1 MTTLAILNGDWEIL
15 FADETVGSGTTGMR
29 MIRRAAG
36 ASTTIYTTLELYSAV
51 ADAADEFQAMGFRNP
66 MLPVTPNA
74 FTMENKYFIPRS
86 STEWLKEGTISAD
99 WSYTA
104 LPDNSGNGVVCV
116 EWSGGTGPVSG
127 DIGRLITQGDSGDT
141 GTLLDFETLPDGTT
155 TVVWIRP
162 DDSTPTTGDVF
173 DGTGTLIVSG
183 GTMSATS
190 SSNALI
196 GQTRYTAIQA
206 IGSVAQGTEVYIYQD
221 RNKITDWEGN
231 FQWWDTDPNVSLG
244 IISVLI
250 RTHLQAAS
258 LIATN
263 GIADADLEVF
273 ARRYTSLYDNFRLN
287 VAGGGF
293 SALPLASAPDI
304 NNTTGYQTFTGSAG
318 SGAFNVGNGIYV
330 GSSWGAVDA
339 KKGIITAVGGTTGA
353 PVLEYYL
360 VGDLSDFAN
369 SDAVKEYVFST
380 QADGDATCTAGTPT
394 TNLGGPTD
402 TTAGEGGNLTVS
414 IGSVTSDFDGNGT
427 AEPYSITVNAQT
439 NIPVAK
445 VYERL
450 KYITR
455 RGAPNTDLFGAGV
468 NIPGE
473 SYRGLSALYYTVSHS
488 ASLTEG
494 DDLTQTVGG
503 GWTGRLI
510 GSNQTAAGEDV
521 LQSYITITDGQT
533 SLETLVDA
541 DVVQDES
548 TDSATIDTG
557 GAGGASLSISSPK
570 ASPFGTF
577 TGSVIFGAPGVLFT
591 GIDVNPQAYTLT
603 DDLGTLRPPPNTVSI
618 VVENTATG
626 DRVLVA
632 RDTGTA
638 GVIDRDQFGGVTV
651 TAISSKSI
659 TVSGTIDS
667 EVADAGVVRVVD
679 TGTFEEHR
687 YYYDSYTTNTFN
699 FIDITEST
707 ATAGTSDTVLED
719 STADFVTEGVQIGM
733 LVHVASRAST
743 YEVTEVTDLN
753 TLQLRLLY
761 GAGGFVSTDPY
772 TINETIQA
780 YEPADDIYD
789 LILDYE
795 ASTTSISNT
804 IVKIPASNFGVVV
817 NVRQGKV
824 ILPFTQNATVGDS
837 GLTVTTV
844 RQEDTIAV

>member
-1 MTTLAILNGDWEIL
+1 MTTLAILNGDFEIL
-15 FADETVGSGTTGMR
+15 FDDETVGSGVTGMR

-99 WSYTA
+99 WSYSA
-104 LPDNSGNGVVCV
+104 LPDSVGNGVVVV
-116 EWSGGTGPVSG
+116 EWSGGTGPVAG
-127 DIGRLITQGDSGDT
+127 DVGRLITQGDTSDT

-155 TVVWIRP
+155 VVWIRP
-162 DDSTPTTGDVF
+162 DDSTPVTGDLF

-190 SSNALI
+190 SSNARI
-196 GQTRYTAIQA
+196 GSTRYTAIQA
-206 IGSVAQGTEVYIYQD
+206 IGSVAQGTEVYVYQD
-221 RNKITDWEGN
+221 RQKITDWEGN

-250 RTHLQAAS
+250 RTHLNAAS
-258 LIATN
+258 LTAAN
-263 GIADADLEVF
+263 GIAEADLEVF

-293 SALPLASAPDI
+293 SALPLASSPDI

-318 SGAFNVGNGIYV
+318 SGTFNVGNGIYV
-330 GSSWGAVDA
+330 GTDWASAS
-339 KKGIITAVGGTTGA
+339 KKGILTAVSGTTGA

-360 VGDLSDFAN
+360 VGDLTDFAG

-380 QADGDATCTAGTPT
+380 QADGDATCTAAAPT
-394 TNLGGPTD
+394 ANSGGPTD
-402 TTAGEGGNLTVS
+402 SAAGEGGTVTVS
-414 IGSVTSDFDGNGT
+414 VGSTTSDFDGNGT

-439 NIPVAK
+439 NVPVAK

-455 RGAPNTDLFGAGV
+455 RGATNTDLFGAGV

-473 SYRGLSALYYTVSHS
+473 SYRGLEALYYTVSHS

-503 GWTGRLI
+503 AWTGRLI
-510 GSNQTAAGEDV
+510 GSNQTAAGEGV
-521 LQSYITITDGQT
+521 SQSYITITDGQT
-533 SLETLVDA
+533 SLQTLIDA

-548 TDSATIDTG
+548 ADTATIDTG

-591 GIDVNPQAYTLT
+591 GIDANPQAYTLT

-618 VVENTATG
+618 VVENTAAG
-626 DRVLVA
+626 DRILVA

-638 GVIDRDQFGGVTV
+638 GVIDRDQFGGVTATTV
-651 TAISSKSI
+651 SSKSI
-659 TVSGTIDS
+659 TVGGTIDS
-667 EVADAGVVRVVD
+667 EVADVGVVRVVD
-679 TGTFEEHR
+679 TGTFQEHR

-699 FIDITEST
+699 FIDITASN

-733 LVHVASRAST
+733 LVYVAGRTST

-761 GAGGFVSTDPY
+761 GAGGFVSTDAY

-780 YEPADDIYD
+780 YDTADDIYD

-795 ASTTSISNT
+795 AASTSISNT
-804 IVKIPASNFGVVV
+804 IVKTPAANFGVVV

-844 RQEDTIAV
+844 RQDDTIAV

>member
-1 MTTLAILNGDWEIL
+1 
-15 FADETVGSGTTGMR
+15 

-36 ASTTIYTTLELYSAV
+36 ASTTIYTTLQLYSAV

-74 FTMENKYFIPRS
+74 FTMENKYFMPRS

-104 LPDNSGNGVVCV
+104 LPDTSGNGVVCV
-116 EWSGGTGPVSG
+116 EYSGGTPPVLG
-127 DIGRLITQGDSGDT
+127 DVGRLITQGDTGDT

-183 GTMSATS
+183 GTMSATTS
-190 SSNALI
+190 ANAKI
-196 GQTRYTAIQA
+196 GSTRYTAIQA
-206 IGSVAQGTEVYIYQD
+206 IGSVPQGSEVYVYQD

-250 RTHLQAAS
+250 RTHRNETDLTAA
-258 LIATN
+258 N
-263 GIADADLEVF
+263 GIANADLEVF
-273 ARRYTSLYDNFRLN
+273 CRRYTSLYDNFRLN

-293 SALPLASAPDI
+293 SALPLASSPDI
-304 NNTTGYQTFTGSAG
+304 NNTTGYQTFTGSSG
-318 SGAFNVGNGIYV
+318 SNTFDVGNGIYV
-330 GSSWGAVDA
+330 GTDWASAS
-339 KKGIITAVGGTTGA
+339 KKGILTAVGGTTLA

-360 VGDLSDFAN
+360 VGDLTDFAN

-402 TTAGEGGNLTVS
+402 TAAGEGGNVTLTV
-414 IGSVTSDFDGNGT
+414 GHTTSDFDGNGT
-427 AEPYSITVNAQT
+427 AEPWSITVNAQT

-450 KYITR
+450 KYVTR

-473 SYRGLSALYYTVSHS
+473 SYRGLEALYYTVSHS

-494 DDLTQTVGG
+494 DDLTQTLGG
-503 GWTGRLI
+503 NWTGRLI
-510 GSNQTAAGEDV
+510 GSNQTGAGEDV
-521 LQSYITITDGQT
+521 LQSYITTTDGQT
-533 SLETLVDA
+533 SLESLVDA

-548 TDSATIDTG
+548 ADAATIDTG

-591 GIDVNPQAYTLT
+591 GIDVDPQAYTLT

-618 VVENTATG
+618 VVENTEQF

-638 GVIDRDQFGGVTV
+638 GIIDRDQFGGVTA
-651 TAISSKSI
+651 TTISSKSI
-659 TVSGTIDS
+659 TVGGTIDS
-667 EVADAGVVRVVD
+667 EVPDEGVVRVVD

-687 YYYDSYTTNTFN
+687 YYYNSYTTNTFN
-699 FIDITEST
+699 FIDITASS

-719 STADFVTEGVQIGM
+719 TTADFVTEGVQVGM
-733 LVHVASRAST
+733 LVYVATRTST

-761 GAGGFVSTDPY
+761 GAGGFVSGDAY

-780 YEPADDIYD
+780 YDTADDIYD
-789 LILDYE
+789 LLLDYE
-795 ASTTSISNT
+795 ATTTSLSNT
-804 IVKIPASNFGVVV
+804 IVKTPASNFGVVV

-837 GLTVTTV
+837 GLTVTVV
-844 RQEDTIAV
+844 RQDDTIAV

>member
-15 FADETVGSGTTGMR
+15 FEDETVGSGVTGMR
-29 MIRRAAG
+29 MIRRASG
-36 ASTTIYTTLELYSAV
+36 ASSTIYTTLQLYSAV

-99 WSYTA
+99 WSYTS
-104 LPDNSGNGVVCV
+104 LPDTDGNGVVCV
-116 EWSGGTGPVSG
+116 EWSGGTGPVTG

-162 DDSTPTTGDVF
+162 TDSTPVTGDLF
-173 DGTGTLIVSG
+173 DGTGTLIVTG
-183 GTMSATS
+183 GTMSSTAS
-190 SSNALI
+190 ANGKI
-196 GQTRYTAIQA
+196 GSTRYTAIQA
-206 IGSVAQGTEVYIYQD
+206 IGSVPQGSEVYVYQD

-231 FQWWDTDPNVSLG
+231 FQWWATDANVSLG

-250 RTHLQAAS
+250 RTHRNETDLT
-258 LIATN
+258 ATN
-263 GIADADLEVF
+263 GIANADLEVF

-293 SALPLASAPDI
+293 SALPLASSPDI
-304 NNTTGYQTFTGSAG
+304 NNTTGYQTFTGSSG
-318 SGAFNVGNGIYV
+318 SNTFDVGNGIYV
-330 GSSWGAVDA
+330 GTDWASAS
-339 KKGIITAVGGTTGA
+339 KKGILTAVSGTTGA

-360 VGDLSDFAN
+360 VGDLTDFAN
-369 SDAVKEYVFST
+369 LDAVKEYVFST

-394 TNLGGPTD
+394 TNSGGPTD
-402 TTAGEGGNLTVS
+402 TAAGEGGNVTLTV
-414 IGSVTSDFDGNGT
+414 GHTTSDFDGNGT
-427 AEPYSITVNAQT
+427 AEPWSITVNAQT

-450 KYITR
+450 KYVTR

-473 SYRGLSALYYTVSHS
+473 SYRGLEALYYTVSHS

-494 DDLTQTVGG
+494 DDLTQSTGG
-503 GWTGRLI
+503 NWTGRLI
-510 GSNQTAAGEDV
+510 GSNQTGAGEDV
-521 LQSYITITDGQT
+521 NQSYITTTDGQT
-533 SLETLVDA
+533 SLESLVDA
-541 DVVQDES
+541 DVVDDETS
-548 TDSATIDTG
+548 DQATIDTG

-577 TGSVIFGAPGVLFT
+577 TGSVIFGAQGVLFT
-591 GIDVNPQAYTLT
+591 GIDNDPQAYTLT
-603 DDLGTLRPPPNTVSI
+603 DDLGTLRPPPNTVTI
-618 VVENTATG
+618 LVDNTEQF

-638 GVIDRDQFGGVTV
+638 GIIDRDQFGGMTATAVSAKSVTV
-651 TAISSKSI
+651 A
-659 TVSGTIDS
+659 GTIDS
-667 EVADAGVVRVVD
+667 EVPDVGVVRIVD

-687 YYYDSYTTNTFN
+687 YYYDSYTSTVFN
-699 FIDITEST
+699 FIDITASS

-719 STADFVTEGVQIGM
+719 TTASFVTEGVEVGM
-733 LVHVASRAST
+733 LVYVAARTST
-743 YEVTEVTDLN
+743 YEVTAVTDAD

-761 GAGGFVSTDPY
+761 GAGGFVSGDAY

-780 YEPADDIYD
+780 YDTSDDIYD
-789 LILDYE
+789 LLLDYE
-795 ASTTSISNT
+795 ATTTSISNT
-804 IVKIPASNFGVVV
+804 IVKTPAANFGVVV

-844 RQEDTIAV
+844 RQDDTIAV

>member
-1 MTTLAILNGDWEIL
+1 MTTLAILNGDFEIL
-15 FADETVGSGTTGMR
+15 FDDETVGSGVTGMR

-99 WSYTA
+99 WSYSA
-104 LPDNSGNGVVCV
+104 LPDSVGNGVVVV
-116 EWSGGTGPVSG
+116 EWSGGTGPVAG
-127 DIGRLITQGDSGDT
+127 DVGRLITQGDTSDT

-155 TVVWIRP
+155 VVWIRP
-162 DDSTPTTGDVF
+162 DDSTPVTGDLF
-173 DGTGTLIVSG
+173 DGTGTLIVTG

-190 SSNALI
+190 SSNARI
-196 GQTRYTAIQA
+196 GSTRYTAIQA
-206 IGSVAQGTEVYIYQD
+206 IGSVAQGTEVYVYQD
-221 RNKITDWEGN
+221 RQKITDWQGN

-250 RTHLQAAS
+250 RTHLNAAS
-258 LIATN
+258 LTAAN
-263 GIADADLEVF
+263 GIAEADLEVF

-293 SALPLASAPDI
+293 SALPLASSPDI

-318 SGAFNVGNGIYV
+318 SGTFNVGNGIYV
-330 GSSWGAVDA
+330 GTDWASAS
-339 KKGIITAVGGTTGA
+339 KKGILTAVSGTTGA

-360 VGDLSDFAN
+360 VGDLTDFAG

-380 QADGDATCTAGTPT
+380 QADGDATCTAAAPT
-394 TNLGGPTD
+394 TNSGGPTD
-402 TTAGEGGNLTVS
+402 SAAGEGGTVTVS
-414 IGSVTSDFDGNGT
+414 VGSTTSDFDGNGT

-439 NIPVAK
+439 NVPVAK

-473 SYRGLSALYYTVSHS
+473 SYRGLEALYYTVSHS

-503 GWTGRLI
+503 AWTGRLI
-510 GSNQTAAGEDV
+510 GSNQTAAGEGV
-521 LQSYITITDGQT
+521 SQSYITITDGQT
-533 SLETLVDA
+533 SLQTLIDA

-548 TDSATIDTG
+548 ADTATIDTG

-570 ASPFGTF
+570 SSPFGTF

-591 GIDVNPQAYTLT
+591 GIDANPQAYTLT

-618 VVENTATG
+618 VVENTAAG
-626 DRVLVA
+626 DRILVA

-638 GVIDRDQFGGVTV
+638 GVIDRDQFGGVTATTV
-651 TAISSKSI
+651 SAKSI
-659 TVSGTIDS
+659 TVGGTIDS
-667 EVADAGVVRVVD
+667 EVADVGVVRVVD
-679 TGTFEEHR
+679 TGTFQEHR
-687 YYYDSYTTNTFN
+687 YYYNSYTTNTFN
-699 FIDITEST
+699 FIDITASN

-733 LVHVASRAST
+733 LVYVAGRTST

-761 GAGGFVSTDPY
+761 GAGGFVSTDAY

-780 YEPADDIYD
+780 YDTADDIYD

-804 IVKIPASNFGVVV
+804 IVKTPAANFGVVV

-844 RQEDTIAV
+844 RQDDTIAV